1 MSLDSRAFAPYF
13 RNGRLYLPEKT
24 VALLMDAGLQRD
36 VAEAA
41 TRGLALD
48 TDRELIA
55 EINRALEFVLT
66 DLEEDSQ
73 EFRALTSE
81 EAQFI
86 LTGKPTARV

>member
-1 MSLDSRAFAPYF
+1 MELDSRAFAPYF

-24 VALLMDAGLQRD
+24 VVLLIDAGLQRD

-41 TRGLALD
+41 MHGLALD
-48 TDRELIA
+48 TDRQLIS
-55 EINRALEFVLT
+55 EINRVLEFALT
-66 DLEEDSQ
+66 GLEEDSQ

-86 LTGKPTARV
+86 LTGKPAAEV